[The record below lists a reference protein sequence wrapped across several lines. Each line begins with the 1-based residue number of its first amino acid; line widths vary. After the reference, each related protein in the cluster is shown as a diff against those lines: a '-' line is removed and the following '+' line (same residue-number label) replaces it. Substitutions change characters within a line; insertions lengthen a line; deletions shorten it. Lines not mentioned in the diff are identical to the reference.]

1 MCRELATYIVSFSA
15 VVQCSKDILLD
26 ILRKKATTLKQVN
39 MLMTKTNKIF
49 RLISVLEFRKSLKI
63 NNNIEVSCFAN
74 FQAKNY

>member
-63 NNNIEVSCFAN
+63 NNNIEVGCFAN